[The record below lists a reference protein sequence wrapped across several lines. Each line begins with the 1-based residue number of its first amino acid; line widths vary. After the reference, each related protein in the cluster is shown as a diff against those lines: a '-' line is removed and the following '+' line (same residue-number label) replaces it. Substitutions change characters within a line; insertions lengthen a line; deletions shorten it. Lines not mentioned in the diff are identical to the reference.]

1 MTEEME
7 EKPAE
12 TKSIRRR
19 RRVSFRLPKRA
30 ALTVR
35 ALWASA
41 EEEERMKAHRTGV
54 AILELWLG
62 QASRKEIADRLQVP
76 PLRIWQLSQQA
87 LSGLVAGL
95 LKQPKSRSQIQKNPL
110 EESRWKLKSK
120 IAKLEGEVES
130 LRTLVSLLRELP
142 AHRAR
147 SPDKREVE
155 LVRPGRESS
164 KTVKRTE
171 AGLGRKTPKRRSRK
185 RRART
190 PGSTLRGEGADR
202 AKLDEKLGGAPQ
214 EGGAPP
220 AQ

>member
-1 MTEEME
+1 MDQREKPKPLTPSTSAWPRRKKMTEEME

-155 LVRPGRESS
+155 RIQQNCQENRSGPWEKDSEEKEPEKKSENAWLNSS
-164 KTVKRTE
+164 
-171 AGLGRKTPKRRSRK
+171 G
-185 RRART
+185 
-190 PGSTLRGEGADR
+190 
-202 AKLDEKLGGAPQ
+202 
-214 EGGAPP
+214 
-220 AQ
+220 